1 MKNANPTLEPGQTSG
16 LSMGRRLFIP
26 NPIATQSITGM
37 SLMEYGVCSSYS
49 SGSSFWHGSYRTKRI
64 ASEYAVHDVKVVSE
78 GDAAE
83 LPSVA
88 VE

>member
-1 MKNANPTLEPGQTSG
+1 MPAFAGRTLFS
-16 LSMGRRLFIP
+16 P
-26 NPIATQSITGM
+26 NPIAAQSITGM
-37 SLMEYGVCSSYS
+37 SLMEYGIYSSYS
-49 SGSSFWHGSYRTKRI
+49 NRSSFWHRSYTRKRI
-64 ASEYAVHDVKVVSE
+64 ASEYAVHDIKVVSE